1 MQVLLAVAPSVTEEV
16 LASQFTQE
24 LSSEAPGV
32 VRYLPAP
39 QSLQAPCV
47 VAPEVVRYLPALQ
60 SRHMEAPVIIL
71 YFPAAHAAH
80 DTPLSPMYP
89 RLQRQLLETL
99 LPLGDCEF
107 PGQSSQVEDA
117 VAPTASE

>member
-1 MQVLLAVAPSVTEEV
+1 V

-24 LSSEAPGV
+24 LSDEAPAV

-39 QSLQAPCV
+39 QSTQALAT
-47 VAPEVVRYLPALQ
+47 VAPVVVRYLPALQ

-80 DTPLSPMYP
+80 DTPLSPTYP
-89 RLQRQLLETL
+89 RLQRQLLERL
-99 LPLGDCEF
+99 LPLRDCEF
-107 PGQSSQVEDA
+107 TGQSSQVEDA